1 MNHETA
7 RNLLGIGSTASHSEI
22 ETAWQHRQ
30 DEVLAR
36 LKRASSSAD
45 RQQCMNDLEA
55 LQAARDL
62 LLNAAEPSSQRGAA
76 AGAGLSHTKL
86 ADLPGG
92 DAFDTASG
100 TGGNRA
106 QILSL
111 KAGDRLSGR
120 FEIQQQIGAGG
131 MGVVY
136 RALDTNRDE
145 AIALKVMQ
153 PGLLSNDAAKQRFMS
168 EAKIAIGLS
177 HPHIVKTYD
186 VQKDGAYLYLT
197 MELLQGLS
205 LREAMI
211 QRKQAGREWALDEV
225 IGIAT
230 SLSDA
235 LSYAHKLTIHRD
247 LKPENVWLTK
257 DGQAKLMDFGIAKL
271 LSGSQL
277 TQTSTVMGT
286 AYYMAPEQLQGA
298 RDIDHRA
305 DQYAVAV
312 MIYELLTGRVPIG
325 ALKSIND
332 LREDVG
338 KSLSDIIMRALSPQP
353 EERFDNMAVFAEQL
367 RDALKRNVVKAKK
380 PVNKST
386 GGGGSTKLIAG
397 AVALVLLA
405 GGAVFYSKQP
415 SAPAPNPAPA
425 VPDVAGAK
433 QPEPVKVE
441 MKPVE
446 PPKVEALKA
455 QTVPA
460 FNSTEIAMLSIPAG
474 NFEMGSKN
482 GEPDEKLVHT
492 VTISQPFEMGKYEVT
507 QGQWKAV
514 MGKNPS
520 EYKKCGDNCPVEN
533 VSWDDVQAF
542 IKKLNALTGKQYRL
556 PTEAEWEYACRGGGT
571 GKYCGGDDLGSV
583 GWYDG
588 NSGGKTHQV
597 GQKKANGYGL
607 FDMSGNV
614 EEWVQD
620 FYSDSYAGAPA
631 DGSARNSHGRGEF
644 GSDRAL
650 RGGSWINKPLI
661 VRAAIRSYIEPAD
674 RNSYFGFRVA
684 RTLP

>member
-1 MNHETA
+1 MEIEQA
-7 RNLLGIGSTASHSEI
+7 RQLLGIGAENSAE
-22 ETAWQHRQ
+22 EVELAWKLQY
-30 DEVLAR
+30 DATLAR
-36 LKRASSSAD
+36 LRSAQTAERRMECTQLLIELDQAREQLLADGNTSPASSA
-45 RQQCMNDLEA
+45 Q
-55 LQAARDL
+55 
-62 LLNAAEPSSQRGAA
+62 PGSQRGAA
-76 AGAGLSHTKL
+76 AGVGLSHTKL

-153 PGLLSNDAAKQRFMS
+153 PGLLSNDGAKQRFMS

-177 HPHIVKTYD
+177 HPHIVKTFD

-197 MELLQGLS
+197 MELLQGQS
-205 LREAMI
+205 LREAMT
-211 QRKQAGREWALDEV
+211 QRKQAGREWTLDEV

-247 LKPENVWLTK
+247 LKPENVWLAK
-257 DGQAKLMDFGIAKL
+257 DGQTKLMDFGIAKL

-312 MIYELLTGRVPIG
+312 MIYELLTGKVPTG
-325 ALKSIND
+325 RFKSVIE
-332 LREDVG
+332 LRDDV
-338 KSLSDIIMRALSPQP
+338 SAPLSGVIDRALASQP
-353 EERFDNMAVFAEQL
+353 EERFENMAVFAEQL
-367 RDALKRNVVKAKK
+367 RDALKRNVGKK
-380 PVNKST
+380 PVKKPVTASESASSEKGKT
-386 GGGGSTKLIAG
+386 GLIAG

-405 GGAVFYSKQP
+405 GGAVLYGMQTSTSVGQ
-415 SAPAPNPAPA
+415 
-425 VPDVAGAK
+425 
-433 QPEPVKVE
+433 KVE
-441 MKPVE
+441 PAKIEVKPVE
-446 PPKVEALKA
+446 LPKVEAPKV
-455 QTVPA
+455 QTVPV
-460 FNSTEIAMLSIPAG
+460 FNTTEIAMVSIPAG
-474 NFEMGSKN
+474 SFEMGSKN
-482 GEPDEKLVHT
+482 GESDEKPVHT
-492 VTISQPFEMGKYEVT
+492 VTISKPFEMGKYEVT

-514 MGKNPS
+514 TGKNPS

-542 IKKLNALTGKQYRL
+542 IKKLNGLTGKQYRL

-571 GKYCGGDDLGSV
+571 GKYCGGDDPGSV

-588 NSGGKTHQV
+588 NSGNKTHQV

-614 EEWVQD
+614 DEWVQD
-620 FYSDSYAGAPA
+620 FYSDSYAGAPV
-631 DGSARNSHGRGEF
+631 DGSARNSHG
-644 GSDRAL
+644 GSERVL
-650 RGGSWINKPLI
+650 RGGSWLGSPQ
-661 VRAAIRSYIEPAD
+661 VARAVYRYNYDPAL
-674 RNSYFGFRVA
+674 RLNSLGFRLA

>member
-1 MNHETA
+1 MTEYTTA
-7 RNLLGIGSTASHSEI
+7 QQLLGVSESANAGDI
-22 ETAWQHRQ
+22 EAAWKSRQ
-30 DEVLAR
+30 EYVLSR
-36 LKRASSSAD
+36 LKNASNAQE
-45 RQQCMNDLEA
+45 RQQRMQELTELD
-55 LQAARDL
+55 QARDL
-62 LLNAAEPSSQRGAA
+62 LLSTDEPSSQQGAA

-111 KAGDRLSGR
+111 KPGDKLSGR

-153 PGLLSNDAAKQRFMS
+153 PGLLSNDGAKQRFMS

-177 HPHIVKTYD
+177 HPHIVKTFD

-197 MELLQGLS
+197 MELLQGQS
-205 LREAMI
+205 LREAMT

-230 SLSDA
+230 SLCEA

-247 LKPENVWLTK
+247 LKPENVWLAK

-312 MIYELLTGRVPIG
+312 MIYELLTGKVPTG
-325 ALKSIND
+325 RFKSVIELCD
-332 LREDVG
+332 DVG
-338 KSLSDIIMRALSPQP
+338 APLSGVIDRALASQP
-353 EERFDNMAVFAEQL
+353 EERFESMAVFAEQL
-367 RDALKRNVVKAKK
+367 RDALKRNVGKK
-380 PVNKST
+380 PVKKPVAVPESASSGKGKT
-386 GGGGSTKLIAG
+386 GLIAG

-415 SAPAPNPAPA
+415 STVTNPEPA
-425 VPDVAGAK
+425 VPVVAAVK

-441 MKPVE
+441 VKPIE
-446 PPKVEALKA
+446 QPKVESPKAKAEPEIVKLK
-455 QTVPA
+455 VVEKPA
-460 FNSTEIAMLSIPAG
+460 EPVKVATEEAKGLEIIMVRIPG
-474 NFEMGSKN
+474 KN
-482 GEPDEKLVHT
+482 Y
-492 VTISQPFEMGKYEVT
+492 EMGKYEVT
-507 QGQWKAV
+507 QKQWKTV
-514 MGKNPS
+514 VGENPLFF
-520 EYKKCGDNCPVEN
+520 KGDNRPVEN
-533 VSWDDVQAF
+533 VSWHEAQAF
-542 IKKLNALTGKQYRL
+542 IQKLNELTGKHYRL
-556 PTEAEWEYACRGGGT
+556 PNETEWEYACYGGIQT
-571 GKYCGGDDLGSV
+571 EYCGGNNIDSV
-583 GWYDG
+583 AWYES
-588 NSGGKTHQV
+588 NSGGTHHPV
-597 GQKKANGYGL
+597 GKKQANGYGL
-607 FDMSGNV
+607 YDMSGNV
-614 EEWVQD
+614 WEWM
-620 FYSDSYAGAPA
+620 SDC
-631 DGSARNSHGRGEF
+631 F
-644 GSDRAL
+644 GGDCNQKVI
-650 RGGSWINKPLI
+650 RGGSWNYDSGHA
-661 VRAAIRSYIEPAD
+661 RAANRNNFFEPD
-674 RNSYFGFRVA
+674 GKGNNIGFRLA

>member
-7 RNLLGIGSTASHSEI
+7 RSLLGIGSTASHSEI
-22 ETAWQHRQ
+22 ETAWRTLQ
-30 DEVLAR
+30 DEILGQLRLAR
-36 LKRASSSAD
+36 SSD
-45 RQQCMNDLEA
+45 ERQVLTNKLDA
-55 LQAARDL
+55 LQAACDL
-62 LLNAAEPSSQRGAA
+62 LQSASSTGSTARGAA

-111 KAGDRLSGR
+111 KPGDRLSGR

-177 HPHIVKTYD
+177 HPHIVKTFD

-197 MELLQGLS
+197 MELLQGQS
-205 LREAMI
+205 LREAMT

-230 SLSDA
+230 SLCEA

-247 LKPENVWLTK
+247 LKPENVWLAK
-257 DGQAKLMDFGIAKL
+257 DGLTKLMDFGIAKL

-312 MIYELLTGRVPIG
+312 MIYELLTGKVPTG
-325 ALKSIND
+325 RFKSVIELCD
-332 LREDVG
+332 DVG
-338 KSLSDIIMRALSPQP
+338 APLSGVIDRALASQP

-367 RDALKRNVVKAKK
+367 RDALKRNVGKK
-380 PVNKST
+380 PVNKT
-386 GGGGSTKLIAG
+386 TDEGGSGKLIAG
-397 AVALVLLA
+397 AVAVVLLA
-405 GGAVFYSKQP
+405 GGAVLYSKQTT
-415 SAPAPNPAPA
+415 APNPAPA
-425 VPDVAGAK
+425 VAVVATVK
-433 QPEPVKVE
+433 QPEPAKVE
-441 MKPVE
+441 VKPVE
-446 PPKVEALKA
+446 QPKVEVQKA
-455 QTVPA
+455 KAEPEVVKPKVVEKPA
-460 FNSTEIAMLSIPAG
+460 EPVKAAPVKSSGPAMVRIPAG
-474 NFEMGSKN
+474 SIQIGSSKDTDNPVRMVSVQAFE
-482 GEPDEKLVHT
+482 
-492 VTISQPFEMGKYEVT
+492 IGKYAVT
-507 QGQWKAV
+507 QKEWRDV
-514 MGKNPS
+514 MGNNPS
-520 EYKKCGDNCPVEN
+520 KFNSCGDNCPVEQ
-533 VSWDDVQAF
+533 VSWDDIQIF
-542 IKKLNALTGKQYRL
+542 LQKLNAKTGRQYRL
-556 PTEAEWEYACRGGGT
+556 PNETEWEYACYGGSQT
-571 GKYCGGDDLGSV
+571 EYCGGNDIDSV
-583 GWYDG
+583 AWYGNNASPGG
-588 NSGGKTHQV
+588 NSNQTTHPV
-597 GQKKANGYGL
+597 GQKQANGYGL
-607 FDMSGNV
+607 YDMSGNV
-614 EEWVQD
+614 WQWMENC
-620 FYSDSYAGAPA
+620 YSSSCSG
-631 DGSARNSHGRGEF
+631 
-644 GSDRAL
+644 RAL
-650 RGGSWINKPLI
+650 RGGSWNDRPQS
-661 VRAAIRSYIEPAD
+661 VRAAYRSGNGPAS
-674 RNSYFGFRVA
+674 RYYSVGFRVA

>member
-1 MNHETA
+1 MDYEIA
-7 RNLLGIGSTASHSEI
+7 RGLLGIGSTASHSEI
-22 ETAWQHRQ
+22 ETAWQRRQ
-30 DEVLAR
+30 EEVLGQLRQVRNGEER
-36 LKRASSSAD
+36 LALTNKLDS
-45 RQQCMNDLEA
+45 

-62 LLNAAEPSSQRGAA
+62 LLSAAEPSSQRGAA

-197 MELLQGLS
+197 MELLQGQS
-205 LREAMI
+205 LREAMT
-211 QRKQAGREWALDEV
+211 QRKQAGREWTLDEV

-247 LKPENVWLTK
+247 LKPENVWLAK

-312 MIYELLTGRVPIG
+312 MIYELLTGKVPTG
-325 ALKSIND
+325 RFKSVIELCD
-332 LREDVG
+332 DVG
-338 KSLSDIIMRALSPQP
+338 APLSGVIDRALASQP
-353 EERFDNMAVFAEQL
+353 EERFENMAVFAEQL
-367 RDALKRNVVKAKK
+367 RDALKRNVGKK
-380 PVNKST
+380 PVNKT
-386 GGGGSTKLIAG
+386 TDEGGSGKLIAG
-397 AVALVLLA
+397 AVAVVLLA
-405 GGAVFYSKQP
+405 VGAVFYSKQP
-415 SAPAPNPAPA
+415 STVTNPAPA
-425 VPDVAGAK
+425 VAVVAAVK
-433 QPEPVKVE
+433 QPEPAKVE
-441 MKPVE
+441 IKLVAPQAKADPEVVK
-446 PPKVEALKA
+446 PKVVEKPAEPVKA
-455 QTVPA
+455 ATVAAKDP
-460 FNSTEIAMLSIPAG
+460 EIIMVRIPG
-474 NFEMGSKN
+474 KN
-482 GEPDEKLVHT
+482 Y
-492 VTISQPFEMGKYEVT
+492 EMGKYEVT

-520 EYKKCGDNCPVEN
+520 EFKKCGDNCPVEN
-533 VSWDDVQAF
+533 VSWNDAQTF
-542 IKKLNALTGKQYRL
+542 IKKLNGLTGKQYRL
-556 PTEAEWEYACRGGGT
+556 PNETEWEYACYGGSQT
-571 GKYCGGDDLGSV
+571 EYCGGNNIDSV
-583 GWYDG
+583 SWYDG
-588 NSGGKTHQV
+588 NSGHKTHPA
-597 GQKKANGYGL
+597 GKKQANGYGL
-607 FDMSGNV
+607 YDMSGNV
-614 EEWVQD
+614 CEWVQD
-620 FYSDSYAGAPA
+620 WYD
-631 DGSARNSHGRGEF
+631 NSQEERV
-644 GSDRAL
+644 L
-650 RGGSWINKPLI
+650 RGGSWYLEPQSL
-661 VRAAIRSYIEPAD
+661 RAAYRYDFGPAGWLD
-674 RNSYFGFRVA
+674 HFGFRLA